1 MDAANYGCKKS
12 NGGVEQK
19 MVNATHSRTQNGVVG
34 GRTDRSMGIHG
45 MSKIAQLY
53 GKCRKLKQFTCRT
66 CVGGGCNV
74 NASHQRVKLAC
85 NPGVLA
91 RLLIP
96 GFSSNHEF

>member
-1 MDAANYGCKKS
+1 MGDQQMDAANYGCKKS

-66 CVGGGCNV
+66 CVGGGV
-74 NASHQRVKLAC
+74 QREREPSK
-85 NPGVLA
+85 G
-91 RLLIP
+91 
-96 GFSSNHEF
+96 